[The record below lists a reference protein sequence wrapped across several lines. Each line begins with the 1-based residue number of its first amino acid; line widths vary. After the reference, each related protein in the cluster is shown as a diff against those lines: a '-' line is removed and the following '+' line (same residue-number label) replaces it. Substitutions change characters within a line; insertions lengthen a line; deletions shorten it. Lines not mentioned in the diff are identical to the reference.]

1 MELSGELN
9 DLAALPL
16 GKETPLSI
24 ELKAEWAPEVVWM
37 FCRREKSLV
46 PAGSEPLIVQPIA

>member
-9 DLAALPL
+9 DLAALSL
-16 GKETPLSI
+16 GKKTPVSI
-24 ELKAEWAPEVVWM
+24 ELKTEWAPEVVWM

-46 PAGSEPLIVQPIA
+46 PARS